1 MGLFGSLSV
10 GTSGL
15 SAAQL
20 ALDVTGQNISNANT
34 EGYSRKRVSVVA
46 DFRKDGVMG
55 QMGSGVN
62 ATSVERYR
70 NEFIDVQIQSQ
81 VGEKGY
87 YRQLDQAYERIENIF
102 NEPSDTGLN
111 EFLDNFWDSMHD
123 LSNNP
128 ADLSSRELVAANT
141 SALTTRF
148 KAVADELGALRS
160 SVDNNLIAHVETV
173 NALTQRISSFNNQI
187 AAVEIGEKF
196 NANDAR
202 DQRDEAVKELAKE
215 IPIEMIEDASGRI
228 SITSNGSILVGPSDR
243 VELSMYRDTIQL
255 DDGTESSELLIRFG
269 NLSVQF
275 KPERGEIGG
284 LFAVRDEVLKEYE
297 DTLDQFAHDLVKAV
311 NEVHYEGYSLNQ
323 DTGIYF
329 FDPAGTT
336 AEKISLSSHIKDD
349 VSNIAAA
356 SGGKASLPVIG
367 TVAGVVL
374 ADGTIDIT
382 DDIADPVNYNP
393 RYTNILNGTV
403 LVTLQPSGVELT
415 EGPSADYVVD
425 YHNGQFNF
433 VNGALLPP
441 GTAVDIDFK
450 YNDVGFGG
458 VGDGSNA
465 VEMAEL
471 KNAII
476 SSPDMLGTP
485 TQSIGEF
492 YSSFIGGLGIDRNEA
507 ISNSETRDFILQQ
520 LMKRQDEVS
529 GVSLDEEMANMI
541 KYENSYQASA
551 RFISKIDQM
560 LEILMNL

>member
-15 SAAQL
+15 SAAQM

-141 SALTTRF
+141 SSLTTRF

-476 SSPDMLGTP
+476 SSPDRLGTP

>member
-15 SAAQL
+15 SAAQM

-62 ATSVERYR
+62 VTSVERYR

-148 KAVADELGALRS
+148 KSVADELGALRS

-476 SSPDMLGTP
+476 SSPDRLGTP